1 MGNVGH
7 LGLGCSELL
16 DGEWVGDVT
25 LRESLDC
32 VANPPDP
39 LNNTPTPWLTF
50 PDVPG
55 WSAFDINMAV
65 LGVAGTC
72 SKAGAFGSQP
82 GIHRVRQSLSGPRA
96 AGFCRKEEKLHRDE
110 RRSFDYGRSGFEE

>member
-72 SKAGAFGSQP
+72 SKAGALLQSAWDPPCPPVAKRAQGCRLLPKGGEIAQGREAVIRLWP
-82 GIHRVRQSLSGPRA
+82 VGI
-96 AGFCRKEEKLHRDE
+96 
-110 RRSFDYGRSGFEE
+110 